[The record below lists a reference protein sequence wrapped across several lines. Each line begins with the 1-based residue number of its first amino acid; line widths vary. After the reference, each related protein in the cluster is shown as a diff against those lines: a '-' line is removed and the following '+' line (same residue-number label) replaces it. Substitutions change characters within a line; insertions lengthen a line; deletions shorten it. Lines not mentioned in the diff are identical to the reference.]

1 MKPPDFGYKR
11 ASNSR
16 DAVALLSEYG
26 EDAKVLAGGQSL
38 IPMLSFR
45 LARPTVLVDLNRAAD
60 LDYVRTDDGHL
71 VIGAMT
77 RQRRLETDPQVRSAV
92 PLLAEAIRY
101 VGHVTNRN
109 RGTIGGSL
117 AHADPAA
124 ELPAVVKALGASL
137 EIEGP
142 VGSRTIAAENFF
154 AGTFETA
161 LAFDEILTAV
171 RLPRLPTGT
180 GVAVEELARRHG
192 DFAIVAAMA
201 AVHLDPD
208 GRADLVRLAL
218 SGADSV
224 PVRLHE
230 SESVLTGSAPTDALI
245 EEAASAV
252 AGAIHPM
259 GDIHA
264 PAQYRRDMARV
275 LTVRAARKAVG
286 QARGG
291 SA

>member
-1 MKPPDFGYKR
+1 MKPPDFGYER
-11 ASNSR
+11 AQDAR
-16 DAVALLSEYG
+16 HAVALLSEHG

-45 LARPTVLVDLNRAAD
+45 LSRPTVLVDLNRASNLA
-60 LDYVRTDDGHL
+60 YVREEDGHL

-77 RQRRLETDPQVRSAV
+77 RQRDLETDPQVRAAV
-92 PLLAEAIRY
+92 PLLAEAIRH

-124 ELPAVVKALGASL
+124 ELPAVARALGAEL
-137 EIEGP
+137 LVEGP
-142 VGSRTIAAENFF
+142 AGRRAVAADDFFLGSLQ
-154 AGTFETA
+154 TA
-161 LAFDEILTAV
+161 LAYDEILVAV
-171 RLPRLPTGT
+171 RLPRLPADT
-180 GVAVEELARRHG
+180 GVAVEELCRRHG
-192 DFAIVAAMA
+192 DFAIVAALA
-201 AVHLDPD
+201 AIHLDPD
-208 GRADLVRLAL
+208 GRSDVVRLAL
-218 SGADSV
+218 GGADSV

-230 SESVLTGSAPTDALI
+230 SESVLTGSVPTDALI

-252 AGAIHPM
+252 AGAIHPT

-264 PAQYRRDMARV
+264 PAQYRSSVARL
-275 LTVRAARKAVG
+275 LTARAVRRAVS